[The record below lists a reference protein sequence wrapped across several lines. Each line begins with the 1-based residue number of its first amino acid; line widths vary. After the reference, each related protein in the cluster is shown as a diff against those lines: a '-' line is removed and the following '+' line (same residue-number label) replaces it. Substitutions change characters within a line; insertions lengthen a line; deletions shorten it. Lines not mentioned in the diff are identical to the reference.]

1 MAEFGNYVI
10 YLIMLGA
17 VLGALASILRP
28 ESGLGREFVNGIHAI
43 GPVFLAQA
51 GIMVAIPYLSKA
63 ISHALGPFFQTL
75 GSDVS
80 IAALSIIAV
89 DMGGYQ
95 LADAL
100 TANRDMWITAMLVGY
115 TSGAT
120 IVYLIPVGLT
130 MLERKDHKY
139 LALGAMAGLISIP
152 FAVLAALLLITLNH
166 IPVRELVSTGSP
178 ALHYLSLDFLD
189 MLRLL
194 APLFVK
200 YREFY
205 GMLSYPESSRKFLE
219 KRLRRKESVI
229 YLALADE
236 EDRLL
241 GFCQLYPSFSSL
253 SLKRVW
259 ILNDIYVAEEARRQ
273 LVADHLLQHAKQ
285 MARETHAVR
294 MRVSTSVDNEVAQKV
309 YESIGFRED
318 QEFKNYTLPI
328 SDELS

>member
-1 MAEFGNYVI
+1 MRIV
-10 YLIMLGA
+10 
-17 VLGALASILRP
+17 
-28 ESGLGREFVNGIHAI
+28 
-43 GPVFLAQA
+43 QA
-51 GIMVAIPYLSKA
+51 
-63 ISHALGPFFQTL
+63 TL
-75 GSDVS
+75 
-80 IAALSIIAV
+80 
-89 DMGGYQ
+89 
-95 LADAL
+95 
-100 TANRDMWITAMLVGY
+100 
-115 TSGAT
+115 
-120 IVYLIPVGLT
+120 
-130 MLERKDHKY
+130 EH
-139 LALGAMAGLISIP
+139 
-152 FAVLAALLLITLNH
+152 
-166 IPVRELVSTGSP
+166 
-178 ALHYLSLDFLD
+178 LD
-189 MLRLL
+189 LL

-236 EDRLL
+236 EDCLL